1 MDAGGRAT
9 PGAVAEGE
17 GERVGEAAAWMHDSR
32 DGGGRTVPGATVEE
46 VERPAVEVSL
56 PLASVL
62 QALDPARVQH
72 VGDAVKTRGPLRQAD
87 QHLRGPL
94 HTRGRQGAGNFAGAG
109 ARPGAHQL
117 RSHFCVALEPEAF
130 ADDECLIAAVAT
142 L

>member
-17 GERVGEAAAWMHDSR
+17 GERVGGAAAWMHDSR

-46 VERPAVEVSL
+46 VEGPAVEGSL

-87 QHLRGPL
+87 QHLRRPL
-94 HTRGRQGAGNFAGAG
+94 HGRGRPGGGNFAGAV
-109 ARPGAHQL
+109 ARPGAPH
-117 RSHFCVALEPEAF
+117 VPGGF
-130 ADDECLIAAVAT
+130 A
-142 L
+142 